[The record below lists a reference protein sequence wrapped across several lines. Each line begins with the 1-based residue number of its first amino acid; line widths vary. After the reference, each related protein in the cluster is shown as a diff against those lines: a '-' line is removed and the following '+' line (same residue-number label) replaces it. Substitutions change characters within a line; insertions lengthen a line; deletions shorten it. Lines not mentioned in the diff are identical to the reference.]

1 MECKKVKC
9 LQKLRKMI
17 KSIDKS
23 RKREY
28 YRIHIISERDEY
40 IMELPNNTNSSEAAE
55 QMKLAGEFNP
65 KLPTK
70 EKLEAAAKFDGLV
83 QSTLLRFA
91 GDAKTY
97 DRIAVDGSHSM
108 ESRLGLELSRK
119 DGSVVSICV
128 RSESRDNGSKSR
140 GISLEDKGTGE
151 YHWYYI
157 EGDFVLR
164 YDYNTSLSSME
175 EDDDKIDRSMMRGDE
190 AYKYAV
196 KALLEARNKIENGKL
211 EQQMGLNRQPV
222 GVEEIGKLA
231 ELLESAEPRKLR

>member
-1 MECKKVKC
+1 
-9 LQKLRKMI
+9 
-17 KSIDKS
+17 
-23 RKREY
+23 
-28 YRIHIISERDEY
+28 
-40 IMELPNNTNSSEAAE
+40 MELPDNTHSSEAAK
-55 QMKLAGEFNP
+55 QMELVVEGFNP
-65 KLPTK
+65 ELPTK
-70 EKLEAAAKFDGLV
+70 EKLEAAAKFDDLV

-97 DRIAVDGSHSM
+97 DRIAEDGSHSM

-128 RSESRDNGSKSR
+128 LSKSRDVSKSR

-157 EGDFVLR
+157 EDDFVLR
-164 YDYNTSLSSME
+164 YDDKTSLSSME
-175 EDDDKIDRSMMRGDE
+175 EDNDKIDRSMMRGGE

-196 KALLEARNKIENGKL
+196 KALLEVRNKIENCKL

-222 GVEEIGKLA
+222 GVEEINKLA
-231 ELLESAEPRKLR
+231 KLLESAEPRKLR

>member
-1 MECKKVKC
+1 
-9 LQKLRKMI
+9 
-17 KSIDKS
+17 
-23 RKREY
+23 
-28 YRIHIISERDEY
+28 
-40 IMELPNNTNSSEAAE
+40 MELPNNTNSSEAAE

-70 EKLEAAAKFDGLV
+70 EKLEAAAKFDDLV
-83 QSTLLRFA
+83 WSTLLRFA

-97 DRIAVDGSHSM
+97 DHNAMDGSHSM
-108 ESRLGLELSRK
+108 ESTLDLELSQK

-157 EGDFVLR
+157 EDDFVLR
-164 YDYNTSLSSME
+164 YDDNTSLSSME
-175 EDDDKIDRSMMRGDE
+175 EDDDDDDEIYMSGDE
-190 AYKYAV
+190 AYKHAV
-196 KALLEARNKIENGKL
+196 KALLEARNKIENYKL

-222 GVEEIGKLA
+222 GVDEISKLA
-231 ELLESAEPRKLR
+231 KLLESAELRKLR

>member
-1 MECKKVKC
+1 MV
-9 LQKLRKMI
+9 

-70 EKLEAAAKFDGLV
+70 EKLEAAAKFDDLV
-83 QSTLLRFA
+83 WSTLLRFA

-97 DRIAVDGSHSM
+97 DHNAMDGSHSM
-108 ESRLGLELSRK
+108 ESTLDLELSQK

-140 GISLEDKGTGE
+140 GISLKDRDTGE

-157 EGDFVLR
+157 EDDFVLR
-164 YDYNTSLSSME
+164 YDDNTSLSSME
-175 EDDDKIDRSMMRGDE
+175 EEDDDDEIYMSGD
-190 AYKYAV
+190 
-196 KALLEARNKIENGKL
+196 
-211 EQQMGLNRQPV
+211 
-222 GVEEIGKLA
+222 
-231 ELLESAEPRKLR
+231 